1 MSRYDNTWLRGLLT
15 KPGYAVHAAPVAT
28 GLRHPEPKHDAGAE
42 SVVVNQGQEGIAGR
56 IEVRIT
62 RCGSRLLDADNL
74 SGGVKWLLDGLRY
87 EKLIPEDNPQAIRLI
102 VAQRKVGKAER
113 GTLIQINYP

>member
-1 MSRYDNTWLRGLLT
+1 MRYDNDWLRGLLH
-15 KPGYAVHAAPVAT
+15 KPGYAVHAAPVAS
-28 GLRHPEPKHDAGAE
+28 GLRHAVTEHDAGAE
-42 SVVVNQGQEGIAGR
+42 QVVVNEGQEGSAGR

-62 RCGSRLLDADNL
+62 RLGTRLLDADNL

-102 VAQRKVGKAER
+102 VAQRKAGKDER
-113 GTLIQINYP
+113 GTLIEIIYP